1 MNIDTWWCLKCSSF
15 GCELKYSHPL
25 FKEGRITGQTA
36 QSRIGKWTGCDCEEP
51 ELPNE
56 AV

>member
-36 QSRIGKWTGCDCEEP
+36 QSRIGKWADCDCEEP